1 MYFFFFSYLLS
12 FIDTVSPPP
21 SAIASVMAAAKAK
34 LKEFVKL
41 VKGARSGRLDSID
54 EDDTDSASPKSL
66 EREFLRSKW
75 APGWV
80 ESWEGGWE

>member
-1 MYFFFFSYLLS
+1 MYFFFSIL
-12 FIDTVSPPP
+12 IDTVSPPP
-21 SAIASVMAAAKAK
+21 SAIASVMAAK

-41 VKGARSGRLDSID
+41 VKGARSGKLDSID
-54 EDDTDSASPKSL
+54 EDDTDSASPKSI

>member
-1 MYFFFFSYLLS
+1 MLS

-21 SAIASVMAAAKAK
+21 SAIVSVMAAAK

-41 VKGARSGRLDSID
+41 VKGARSGKLDSID

>member
-1 MYFFFFSYLLS
+1 
-12 FIDTVSPPP
+12 
-21 SAIASVMAAAKAK
+21 MAAAK

-41 VKGARSGRLDSID
+41 VKGARSGKLDSID
-54 EDDTDSASPKSL
+54 EEDTDSASPKSL

-80 ESWEGGWE
+80 ESREGGWEECECKEWPERGGIRMQRAGAVSWMYYS